1 MKTRNTYF
9 LLRHGKAISN
19 KEKIVS
25 SWPEK
30 FKNFLIEEGVG
41 QIKEILPCLKNERID
56 LIFSSD
62 VLRAKQTAEI
72 IAGELGLKVNF
83 DERLREIN
91 MGIFNGGLE
100 ENWNNFFGTNENR
113 YIKRP
118 SQGGETYRDIKKR
131 VADFLR
137 EIDKKYKNKR
147 ILIISHGCILFS
159 LQSVMKNFT
168 EEEEKEHRS
177 DLIMKTGELKKITI
191 DNEK

>member
-30 FKNFLIEEGVG
+30 FKNGLTEEGAE
-41 QIKEILPCLKNERID
+41 QIRDILPCLKNEHID

-72 IAGELGLKVNF
+72 IAEELGLKVNF
-83 DERLREIN
+83 DKKLREID
-91 MGIFNGGLE
+91 MGIFNGGSE

-113 YIKRP
+113 YTKNP
-118 SQGGETYRDIKKR
+118 PQGGETYRDIKKR
-131 VADFLR
+131 VIDFLQ
-137 EIDKKYKNKR
+137 ETDKKYKDKR

-159 LQSVMKNFT
+159 LQSILKNFT
-168 EEEEKEHRS
+168 EKKEKEHRN
-177 DLIMKTGELKKITI
+177 DLIMRTGELRKIIT
-191 DNEK
+191 NN